1 MVDSVIFRKPDFIRD
16 RVARLIYKG
25 NGMIRSNSR
34 GFMCVGL
41 SAVVMLTLAM
51 LAFSQDS
58 WAQDAEAAAP
68 TILIT
73 GTSRGIGLEFVRQ
86 YAALGWN
93 VIATCRRPHEANEL
107 QAIAEEYPNVKVE
120 ELDVLRH
127 DMIDALAKK
136 YKKQPIDVL
145 LSVAGFFGDNLQMK
159 GSFYTRLNFD
169 LWDLYAHTNA
179 IGPLKM
185 AEAFYDSVA
194 ASEQKKMMTISSQQG
209 SIEDSYGPGSYFYRA
224 SKAALNMFMHTLA
237 EDVKIKRAGIV
248 VGLFSP
254 GLIIDDRTRNL
265 PLEGKVERPISVAGM
280 IDIIENFTPEMSGG
294 FYKWSGEDVPW

>member
-1 MVDSVIFRKPDFIRD
+1 MTSGIFGRRGRLVWAAAMSLVIVF
-16 RVARLIYKG
+16 
-25 NGMIRSNSR
+25 
-34 GFMCVGL
+34 
-41 SAVVMLTLAM
+41 LAASSPA
-51 LAFSQDS
+51 L
-58 WAQDAEAAAP
+58 AQDDDGAAP

-107 QAIAEEYPNVKVE
+107 QAIAAEFSNVRLE

-136 YKKQPIDVL
+136 YKDQPIDVL
-145 LSVAGFFGDNLQMK
+145 LSVAGFFGDNLQMR

-169 LWDLYAHTNA
+169 LWDLYVNTNA
-179 IGPLKM
+179 IGPLKL
-185 AEAFYDSVA
+185 AEAFYGSVA
-194 ASEQKKMMTISSQQG
+194 ASEQKKIMTISSQQG
-209 SIEDSYGPGSYFYRA
+209 SIEDSYGPGSYFYRG

-237 EDVKIKRAGIV
+237 EDAKIKRADIM

-254 GLIIDDRTRNL
+254 GLVIDDRTRNL
-265 PLEGKVERPISVAGM
+265 PLEGKVERPISVTGM
-280 IDIIENFTPEMSGG
+280 IGVIETFTPEMSGG
-294 FYKWSGEDVPW
+294 FYKWSGETVPW

>member
-1 MVDSVIFRKPDFIRD
+1 MSNRNFRRGTSLVSSTAVILTMIVLSVSPI
-16 RVARLIYKG
+16 A
-25 NGMIRSNSR
+25 S
-34 GFMCVGL
+34 
-41 SAVVMLTLAM
+41 
-51 LAFSQDS
+51 
-58 WAQDAEAAAP
+58 AEAADGASS
-68 TILIT
+68 TVLIT

-107 QAIAEEYPNVKVE
+107 QAIAAEFPKVKIE

-136 YKKQPIDVL
+136 YKDQPIDVL
-145 LSVAGFFGDNLQMK
+145 LSVAGFFGDNLQMR

-169 LWDLYAHTNA
+169 LWDLYVNTNA

-185 AEAFYDSVA
+185 AEAFYGSVA
-194 ASEQKKMMTISSQQG
+194 ASDQKKMMTISSQQG
-209 SIEDSYGPGSYFYRA
+209 SIEDSYGPGSYFYRG
-224 SKAALNMFMHTLA
+224 SKAALNMFMHTLS
-237 EDVKIKRAGIV
+237 EDVKIKRADIM

-265 PLEGKVERPISVAGM
+265 PLEGKVERPISVTGM
-280 IDIIENFTPEMSGG
+280 IGVIESFTPEMSGG
-294 FYKWSGEDVPW
+294 FYKWSGETVPW

>member
-1 MVDSVIFRKPDFIRD
+1 MSNR
-16 RVARLIYKG
+16 
-25 NGMIRSNSR
+25 NSR
-34 GFMCVGL
+34 RGTSLVSFATVILTMI
-41 SAVVMLTLAM
+41 VMFVSPVA
-51 LAFSQDS
+51 S
-58 WAQDAEAAAP
+58 AEAVDGASP

-107 QAIAEEYPNVKVE
+107 QAIAAEFPKVKIE

-136 YKKQPIDVL
+136 YKDQPIDVL
-145 LSVAGFFGDNLQMK
+145 LSVAGFFGDNLQMR

-169 LWDLYAHTNA
+169 LWDLYVNTNA
-179 IGPLKM
+179 IGPLKV
-185 AEAFYDSVA
+185 AEAFYGSVA
-194 ASEQKKMMTISSQQG
+194 ASDQKKMMTISSQQG
-209 SIEDSYGPGSYFYRA
+209 SIEDSYGPGSYFYRG

-237 EDVKIKRAGIV
+237 EDVKIKRAEIM

-280 IDIIENFTPEMSGG
+280 IEIIESFSPEMSGG
-294 FYKWSGEDVPW
+294 FYKWSSETVPW

>member
-1 MVDSVIFRKPDFIRD
+1 MVLLLSESGFYQGSAKGVEMRRKGMIEEIFRRGRCVVIF
-16 RVARLIYKG
+16 
-25 NGMIRSNSR
+25 
-34 GFMCVGL
+34 
-41 SAVVMLTLAM
+41 AVVILALTFISASPNAL
-51 LAFSQDS
+51 
-58 WAQDAEAAAP
+58 AQDVEGASP
-68 TILIT
+68 TILLT

-107 QAIAEEYPNVKVE
+107 QAIAAEFPKVKIE

-136 YKKQPIDVL
+136 YKDQPIDVL
-145 LSVAGFFGDNLQMK
+145 LSVAGFFGDNLQMR

-169 LWDLYAHTNA
+169 LWDLYVNTNA
-179 IGPLKM
+179 IGPLKL
-185 AEAFYDSVA
+185 AEAFYGSVA

-209 SIEDSYGPGSYFYRA
+209 SIEDSYGPGSYFYRG
-224 SKAALNMFMHTLA
+224 SKAALNMFMHTLS
-237 EDVKIKRAGIV
+237 EDVKIKRADIM

-265 PLEGKVERPISVAGM
+265 PLEGKVERPISVTGM
-280 IDIIENFTPEMSGG
+280 IGVIESFTPEMSGG
-294 FYKWSGEDVPW
+294 FFKWSGESVPW

>member
-1 MVDSVIFRKPDFIRD
+1 MIEGIFRRGRCVVIF
-16 RVARLIYKG
+16 
-25 NGMIRSNSR
+25 
-34 GFMCVGL
+34 
-41 SAVVMLTLAM
+41 AVVILALTFISASPNAL
-51 LAFSQDS
+51 
-58 WAQDAEAAAP
+58 AQDVEGASP
-68 TILIT
+68 TILLT

-107 QAIAEEYPNVKVE
+107 QAIAAEFPKVKIE

-136 YKKQPIDVL
+136 YKDQPIDVL
-145 LSVAGFFGDNLQMK
+145 LSVAGFFGDNLQMR

-169 LWDLYAHTNA
+169 LWDLYVNTNA
-179 IGPLKM
+179 IGPLKL
-185 AEAFYDSVA
+185 AEAFYGSVA

-209 SIEDSYGPGSYFYRA
+209 SIEDSYGPGSYFYRG
-224 SKAALNMFMHTLA
+224 SKAALNMFMHTLS
-237 EDVKIKRAGIV
+237 EDVKIKRADIM

-265 PLEGKVERPISVAGM
+265 PLEGKVERPISVTGM
-280 IDIIENFTPEMSGG
+280 IGVIESFTPEMSGG
-294 FYKWSGEDVPW
+294 FFKWSGETVPW

>member
-1 MVDSVIFRKPDFIRD
+1 MIEGIFRRRRCVVIF
-16 RVARLIYKG
+16 
-25 NGMIRSNSR
+25 
-34 GFMCVGL
+34 
-41 SAVVMLTLAM
+41 AVVILALTFISASPNAL
-51 LAFSQDS
+51 
-58 WAQDAEAAAP
+58 AQDAEGASP
-68 TILIT
+68 TILLT

-107 QAIAEEYPNVKVE
+107 QAIAAEFPKVKIE

-136 YKKQPIDVL
+136 YKDQPIDVL
-145 LSVAGFFGDNLQMK
+145 LSVAGFFGDNLQMR

-169 LWDLYAHTNA
+169 LWDLYVNTNA
-179 IGPLKM
+179 IGPLKL
-185 AEAFYDSVA
+185 AEAFYGSVA

-209 SIEDSYGPGSYFYRA
+209 SIEDSYGPGSYFYRG
-224 SKAALNMFMHTLA
+224 SKAALNMFMHTLS
-237 EDVKIKRAGIV
+237 EDVKIKRADIM

-265 PLEGKVERPISVAGM
+265 PLEGKVERPISVTGM
-280 IDIIENFTPEMSGG
+280 IGVIESFTPEMSGG
-294 FYKWSGEDVPW
+294 FFKWSGESVPW

>member
-1 MVDSVIFRKPDFIRD
+1 MIEGIFRRGRCVVIF
-16 RVARLIYKG
+16 
-25 NGMIRSNSR
+25 
-34 GFMCVGL
+34 
-41 SAVVMLTLAM
+41 AVVILALTFISASPNAL
-51 LAFSQDS
+51 
-58 WAQDAEAAAP
+58 AQDVDGASP
-68 TILIT
+68 TILLT

-107 QAIAEEYPNVKVE
+107 QAIAAEFPKVKIE

-136 YKKQPIDVL
+136 YKDQPIDVL
-145 LSVAGFFGDNLQMK
+145 LSVAGFFGDNLQMR

-169 LWDLYAHTNA
+169 LWDLYVNTNA
-179 IGPLKM
+179 IGPLKL
-185 AEAFYDSVA
+185 AEAFYGSVA

-209 SIEDSYGPGSYFYRA
+209 SIEDSYGPGSYFYRG
-224 SKAALNMFMHTLA
+224 SKAALNMFMHTLS
-237 EDVKIKRAGIV
+237 EDVKIKRADII

-265 PLEGKVERPISVAGM
+265 PLEGKVERPISVTGM
-280 IDIIENFTPEMSGG
+280 IGVIESFTPEMSGG
-294 FYKWSGEDVPW
+294 FFKWSGETVPW

>member
-1 MVDSVIFRKPDFIRD
+1 MIEGIFRRGRCVVIF
-16 RVARLIYKG
+16 
-25 NGMIRSNSR
+25 
-34 GFMCVGL
+34 
-41 SAVVMLTLAM
+41 AVVILALTFISASPNAL
-51 LAFSQDS
+51 
-58 WAQDAEAAAP
+58 AQDAEGASP
-68 TILIT
+68 TILLT

-107 QAIAEEYPNVKVE
+107 QAIAAEFPKVKIE

-136 YKKQPIDVL
+136 YKDQPIDVL
-145 LSVAGFFGDNLQMK
+145 LSVAGFFGDNLQMR

-169 LWDLYAHTNA
+169 LWDLYVNTNA
-179 IGPLKM
+179 IGPLKL
-185 AEAFYDSVA
+185 AEAFYGSVA

-209 SIEDSYGPGSYFYRA
+209 SIEDSYGPGSYFYRG
-224 SKAALNMFMHTLA
+224 SKAALNMFMHTLS
-237 EDVKIKRAGIV
+237 EDVKIKRADIM

-265 PLEGKVERPISVAGM
+265 PLEGKVERPISVTGM
-280 IDIIENFTPEMSGG
+280 IGVIESFTPEMSGG
-294 FYKWSGEDVPW
+294 FFKWSGESVPW

>member
-1 MVDSVIFRKPDFIRD
+1 MIEGFIRRGRAVD
-16 RVARLIYKG
+16 TFAVLLVAI
-25 NGMIRSNSR
+25 S
-34 GFMCVGL
+34 VL
-41 SAVVMLTLAM
+41 SVTPRAL
-51 LAFSQDS
+51 
-58 WAQDAEAAAP
+58 AQDAEGVSP

-107 QAIAEEYPNVKVE
+107 QAIAAEFPKVKVE

-136 YKKQPIDVL
+136 YKDQPIDVL
-145 LSVAGFFGDNLQMK
+145 LSVAGFFGDNLQMR
-159 GSFYTRLNFD
+159 GSFFTRLNFD
-169 LWDLYAHTNA
+169 LWDLYVHTNA
-179 IGPLKM
+179 IGPLKL
-185 AEAFYDSVA
+185 AEAFYGSVA
-194 ASEQKKMMTISSQQG
+194 ASGQKKMMTISSQQG
-209 SIEDSYGPGSYFYRA
+209 SIEDSYGPGSYFYRG
-224 SKAALNMFMHTLA
+224 SKAALNMFMHTLS
-237 EDVKIKRAGIV
+237 EDAKIKRADIM

-280 IDIIENFTPEMSGG
+280 IGIIESFTPEMSGG
-294 FYKWSGEDVPW
+294 FYKWSGEAVPW